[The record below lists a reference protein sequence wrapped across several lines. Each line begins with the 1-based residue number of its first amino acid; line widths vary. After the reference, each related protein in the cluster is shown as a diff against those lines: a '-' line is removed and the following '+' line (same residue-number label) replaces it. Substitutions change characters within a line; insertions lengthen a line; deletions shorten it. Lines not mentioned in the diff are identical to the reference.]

1 MVSIYVR
8 ARTLRKV
15 KVAIYLYDAVFN
27 KALVCVVFKYRSVN
41 SKELGE

>member
-15 KVAIYLYDAVFN
+15 KVAIYLSDAVFN
-27 KALVCVVFKYRSVN
+27 KTLVWVVFKYRSVN
-41 SKELGE
+41 VQELGE

>member
-1 MVSIYVR
+1 MQ

-15 KVAIYLYDAVFN
+15 KVAICLYDAVFN

-41 SKELGE
+41 VQELGE